1 MENNV
6 NFSKD
11 LGVCFLSL
19 LAKYDHSSE
28 FVKAYEDVGSYLA
41 DTVDMTT
48 DMDMLERLK
57 GIIEYKKAVEKGMS
71 K

>member
-6 NFSKD
+6 NFGKD
-11 LGVCFLSL
+11 LEVCYLSL

-28 FVKAYEDVGSYLA
+28 FVKTYEDVGSYLA
-41 DTVDMTT
+41 DAVDMTT
-48 DMDMLERLK
+48 DMDMLGKLK
-57 GIIEYKKAVEKGMS
+57 EIIDYKKAVEKGMS